1 MTDLLPHEAAAVA
14 SCPFAWSR
22 YVNPVIEHMAG
33 QAMLK
38 LARAEKHMPTRY
50 SPVNRNGGSGRM
62 PITDEQIVAAL
73 RSLGESQA
81 PAVAAHLG
89 CAASSMACR
98 LASMEL
104 DGLVVL
110 RRHHRNLFWRAAE

>member
-1 MTDLLPHEAAAVA
+1 MTTITPEIEAMIGKIWAKRAAKD
-14 SCPFAWSR
+14 
-22 YVNPVIEHMAG
+22 G
-33 QAMLK
+33 
-38 LARAEKHMPTRY
+38 HMPTRY
-50 SPVNRNGGSGRM
+50 RPVNRNGGSGRL
-62 PITDEQIVAAL
+62 PITDAQIVAAL

-81 PAVAAHLG
+81 PTLAAHLG

-104 DGLVVL
+104 DWLVVL